1 MRGIRKVC
9 CAIRFCFLFVL
20 LLFKFELINKRKHK
34 CSPRKNKRALFKLKS
49 NAEELKQI
57 LSTME
62 RVHCSIDALYEGID
76 FDYYLTRQRFES
88 ACVKL
93 YQQTLSPIDDLL
105 KRNQLKESDVNQVI
119 LCGASTKMTKLQA
132 LIKDRFV
139 DAKLLNYQSPDECI
153 ALGCA
158 KQCLLSR
165 NSKIKQ
171 LNKEDSMFKCLS
183 KPIYLRVTF

>member
-1 MRGIRKVC
+1 
-9 CAIRFCFLFVL
+9 
-20 LLFKFELINKRKHK
+20 
-34 CSPRKNKRALFKLKS
+34 
-49 NAEELKQI
+49 
-57 LSTME
+57 ME

-76 FDYYLTRQRFES
+76 LDYYLTRQRFES

-105 KRNQLKESDVNQVI
+105 KRNQLKESDINQVI
-119 LCGASTKMTKLQA
+119 LCGASTKMTKLQT

-171 LNKEDSMFKCLS
+171 LNQEDSKFKCLS
-183 KPIYLRVTF
+183 KPIYLKVNFNQCDLLLMRKYYEF